1 VVRSTWDYYAH
12 HQAFLSWSG
21 RVAKVS
27 SLWNNA
33 RTLEWNSHKSYLLH
47 LEKKGI
53 PVVPTVLTQ
62 KGIPANLDRI
72 MREQDWSASIV
83 KPAVSLGAIGVLSVE
98 EGDPAGQKHLEKL
111 LRSGDAL
118 VQPFVQSVRHVGET
132 SAVFIGGEP
141 THMVRKTPATGD
153 FRVQEQYG
161 GTFEQIA
168 LDDNLLAI
176 AQRALDTVAEPLLY
190 ARVDFVEI
198 AGKPHIMEIELIEP
212 SLYLEIVPSSTAR
225 FAEAIIARLP

>member
-1 VVRSTWDYYAH
+1 
-12 HQAFLSWSG
+12 
-21 RVAKVS
+21 
-27 SLWNNA
+27 
-33 RTLEWNSHKSYLLH
+33 
-47 LEKKGI
+47 
-53 PVVPTVLTQ
+53 
-62 KGIPANLDRI
+62 
-72 MREQDWSASIV
+72 
-83 KPAVSLGAIGVLSVE
+83 
-98 EGDPAGQKHLEKL
+98 
-111 LRSGDAL
+111 
-118 VQPFVQSVRHVGET
+118 
-132 SAVFIGGEP
+132 
-141 THMVRKTPATGD
+141 MVRKTPATGD